1 MLSIQEGG
9 AMADSTL
16 WWLLTGTA
24 VAVELLTGTFYLLML
39 AIGLAAAAL
48 AASAGAGMTAQLV
61 TAAVLGGGA
70 VAGWHLVRQ
79 RGPKELPAAANRD
92 VNLDIGETVHVT
104 RWHPDGTA
112 QVKYRGAQWTAV
124 PVPGAI
130 PVAGPHRIR
139 EVVGSRLVVEQLQE
153 P

>member
-1 MLSIQEGG
+1 
-9 AMADSTL
+9 MADSTL
-16 WWLLTGTA
+16 WWLVTGTA

-39 AIGLAAAAL
+39 AIGLAAAAI
-48 AASAGAGMTAQLV
+48 AAHLGAPTPVQLV
-61 TAAVLGGGA
+61 VAAVVGGGA
-70 VAGWHLVRQ
+70 VVGWHLLLR
-79 RGPKELPAAANRD
+79 RGPKELPAAANRN
-92 VNLDIGETVHVT
+92 VNMDIGETVHVP

-112 QVKYRGAQWTAV
+112 QVKYRGAEWTAV
-124 PVPGAI
+124 PVPGSI

>member
-1 MLSIQEGG
+1 
-9 AMADSTL
+9 MAESTV

-48 AASAGAGMTAQLV
+48 VAHLGVSMPVQLV
-61 TAAVLGGGA
+61 VAALVGGGS
-70 VAGWHLVRQ
+70 VVGWHMLRQ

-104 RWHPDGTA
+104 RWNTDGTT
-112 QVKYRGAQWTAV
+112 QVKYRGAHWTAV
-124 PVPGAI
+124 PAPGSI
-130 PVAGPHRIR
+130 PVAGPHRIL
-139 EVVGSRLVVEQLQE
+139 EVVGSRLVIEQLQE
-153 P
+153 T